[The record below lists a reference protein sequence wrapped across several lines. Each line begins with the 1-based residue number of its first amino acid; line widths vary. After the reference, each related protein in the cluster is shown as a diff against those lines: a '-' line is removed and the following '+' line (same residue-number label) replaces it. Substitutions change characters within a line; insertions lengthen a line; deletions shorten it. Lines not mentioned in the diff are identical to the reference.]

1 MNNDGKTVWGVPIQ
15 YSDHHIPE
23 GELELM
29 RQKVD
34 VLADD
39 CLLALHE
46 KQISVE
52 SYIANIGI
60 TDVLS
65 YGDVRIQAFAT
76 EVLAQPKWL
85 NWELLREG
93 QNIFLKYHGAAAL
106 GLFYVSLVGGFGAP
120 KITKVLDATSYMTKH
135 RDATFKRMTETLEMI
150 IDCVDSDGSLRPGSK
165 GFSSVLKVRFL
176 HSRVRLSLLGK
187 LRGFRDWKS
196 TNQHDDNAAGGCPYN
211 QGFHESA
218 RIVSQESSSNS
229 VIPPLEI
236 SNTVSS
242 SSGNGSSSSSHSS
255 GARAGLSSVTSK
267 DNTAPDKSYT
277 RPVWDSHYYG
287 MPINQ
292 EDMMVTLLT
301 FSVEVLRTVERLT
314 FKGTLTRLETD
325 SYLHMWRYIGYLI
338 GVHEDFNPCI
348 SKDRAYGVLECTS
361 AHLLKPDKRSGV
373 LARHLLSAAANRP
386 PVPISYA
393 VHSEIARALLGE
405 ELSNAL
411 GIERNFMGRLYAMF
425 VLNSITV
432 LTYFL
437 QSSSTPDSA
446 RIKRVKYLLRLHVN
460 TVLYSGQND
469 KTTTERKMNREVSV
483 YRWVLSRAAAVT
495 VGVGVVYIARSFT
508 RASIKDLCTSL
519 IC

>member
-1 MNNDGKTVWGVPIQ
+1 MNSDMKAVWGIPIQ
-15 YSDHHIPE
+15 YRDHHISE
-23 GELELM
+23 AELELM

-34 VLADD
+34 ILADD

-46 KQISVE
+46 KHISVD
-52 SYIANIGI
+52 SYIAKISE

-65 YGDVRIQAFAT
+65 YCDVRIQAFAR
-76 EVLAQPKWL
+76 EVLAQPEWL

-93 QNIFLKYHGAAAL
+93 QNIFLKYHGSAAL

-120 KITKVLDATSYMTKH
+120 KITKVLDATLYMTKH

-150 IDCVDSDGSLRPGSK
+150 IDCVDTDGSLRPGSK

-176 HSRVRLSLLGK
+176 HSRVRLTLLGK
-187 LRGFRDWKS
+187 LRGFRDAKI
-196 TNQHDDNAAGGCPYN
+196 TYQHDDDAAGGCPFN

-218 RIVSQESSSNS
+218 RIVSQGSSSVS
-229 VIPPLEI
+229 VISSSEF

-242 SSGNGSSSSSHSS
+242 SSGDGSTSSSHSS
-255 GARAGLSSVTSK
+255 VAGAEPSSVKPK
-267 DNTAPDKSYT
+267 DISAPEKSYT
-277 RPVWDSHYYG
+277 RPVWDSQYYG

-338 GVHEDFNPCI
+338 GMHEDINPCT
-348 SKDRAYGVLECTS
+348 SKERAYGLLECTS
-361 AHLLKPDKRSGV
+361 AHLLKPDKRSGE
-373 LARHLLSAAANRP
+373 LARHLLSAAADRP
-386 PVPISYA
+386 PVPISYEL
-393 VHSEIARALLGE
+393 HSEIARALLGE

-437 QSSSTPDSA
+437 QSSSTPESA
-446 RIKRVKYLLRLHVN
+446 RIKRVKYVLRRHVN

-469 KTTTERKMNREVSV
+469 KDMIKEKKKREVHV
-483 YRWVLSRAAAVT
+483 YWWVLSRAAVVT
-495 VGVGVVYIARSFT
+495 AGVGVVYIARSFT
-508 RASIKDLCTSL
+508 RSSINA
-519 IC
+519 